1 MTTALIDN
9 DVILKSVQFRIIDE
23 ILALPLTKDHGY
35 GVLGQAKF
43 VLSKLLKKRPP
54 SRGAES
60 ALADLEIVLAKL
72 HTLEP
77 TQEEQEL
84 AASLEFEAQQLD
96 LPFHTGESQLC
107 AILLCRELHH
117 LLTGDKK
124 AISSA
129 EQLLLNKKISDAI
142 RQKLVSFE
150 QLVLLLLKHKNIEE
164 VRTLICIEK
173 EADRAI
179 ASCFSCSSP
188 EIPASACHEGLHSY
202 LRSLKAEAE
211 NVLMPV
217 I

>member
-23 ILALPLTKDHGY
+23 ILALPLTKDHAY
-35 GVLGQAKF
+35 GILGQAKF

-60 ALADLEIVLAKL
+60 ALADLESALAEF

-77 TQEEQEL
+77 TKDELEL
-84 AASLEFEAQQLD
+84 AAALEFEAQQLD

-107 AILLCRELHH
+107 AILLLRGLHH

-124 AISSA
+124 AIGSA
-129 EQLLLNKKISDAI
+129 EQLLLKKKISDAI

-150 QLVLLLLKHKNIEE
+150 QLMLLLLQQKKIEE
-164 VRTLICIEK
+164 VRILVCMEK
-173 EADRAI
+173 EADRTI
-179 ASCFSCSSP
+179 SSCFSCSSP
-188 EIPASACHEGLHSY
+188 EVPASACHEGLLSY
-202 LRSLKAEAE
+202 LKSLKAEAE

-217 I
+217 V